1 MTTSDGAWRERALR
15 KTFSSL
21 RHRNF
26 RLFFIGQSISN
37 TGNWLTNV
45 ALTLL
50 VLKLAGTGIAVG
62 FVAACQFGPMLLLSA
77 WGGAVA
83 DRSDKR
89 RMLLVTQSLEMLQ
102 SIGLAVLAFMPR
114 PPLAGLYALATV
126 GGILL
131 SFDNPLRRSFVSEM
145 VPPED
150 LSNAIVLYSAIV
162 NLSRIFGPALAGLL
176 VVTVGYG
183 WCFTVDAASY
193 VAVLACLV
201 MMRPADLHRP
211 SSAVQARGTV
221 RDSLRYVRS
230 VPELWI
236 SFAMLAAIS
245 MLAYNFNV
253 TLPLFVTRGLHA
265 GEGTFTMLYSVLS
278 CGSVASALVIAHRNL
293 VTLRDIVRGAAAFGA
308 TLLLLALAPG
318 AGAAIPAAFL
328 VGAASIIYM
337 TSTTAIV
344 QVRGRREMHG
354 RVLALQMVFLGGS
367 AAVGGPLLGWIA
379 DTTSARALMVIG
391 GAACLG
397 AAAFGALAA
406 PSDGQGAPDE

>member
-1 MTTSDGAWRERALR
+1 MTSSHRTRRERAPG

-37 TGNWLTNV
+37 SGNWLTNV

-50 VLKLAGTGIAVG
+50 VLKLAGTGVAVG

-89 RMLLVTQSLEMLQ
+89 RMLLITQSLEMFQ
-102 SIGLAVLAFMPR
+102 SVGLAVVAFMPR
-114 PPLAGLYALATV
+114 PPLTWLYALATL

-150 LSNAIVLYSAIV
+150 LSNAVVLYSTIV

-183 WCFTVDAASY
+183 WCFMLDAASY
-193 VAVLACLV
+193 IAVLVCLV
-201 MMRPADLHRP
+201 MMRPAELHRP
-211 SSAVQARGTV
+211 DSLLKTTGTV
-221 RDSLRYVRS
+221 RESLSYVRS

-236 SFAMLAAIS
+236 SFAMLAGIS
-245 MLAYNFNV
+245 MLAYNFSV
-253 TLPLFVTRGLHA
+253 TLPLFVTRSLHA

-278 CGSVASALVIAHRNL
+278 CGSVVSALFIAHRHL
-293 VTLRDIVRGAAAFGA
+293 VTIRDIVRGAAAFGA
-308 TLLLLALAPG
+308 TMLLLALAPG
-318 AGAAIPAAFL
+318 AAAAIPATFL
-328 VGAASIIYM
+328 VGAASIVYM

-379 DTTSARALMVIG
+379 DTAGARLLIVIG

-397 AAAFGALAA
+397 AAAFGAVAA
-406 PSDGQGAPDE
+406 NHTGAFR